1 MILDFKAVLI
11 IAMLTLVVKSKNCN
25 SIDTTF
31 LNNDTIIEELKCY
44 ETGNKKYLRSKKN
57 GKIHGKCKAWYPN
70 GQLIYITQYKNGKP
84 DDLHRGWD
92 STGFLSLEKNYDN
105 GKPIGE
111 HKQYY
116 GKDKPKRFTRY
127 NNKGEKHGWEVFWY
141 DNGNVKDSIFFQND
155 STFKRKTFYYNGKIA
170 IREKDIYSSY
180 DAVSY
185 APEGKKTGFIE
196 NGNGEIF
203 VCDSVGKN
211 CKSLKFKNGKQVF
224 K

>member
-1 MILDFKAVLI
+1 MQK
-11 IAMLTLVVKSKNCN
+11 
-25 SIDTTF
+25 
-31 LNNDTIIEELKCY
+31 
-44 ETGNKKYLRSKKN
+44 R
-57 GKIHGKCKAWYPN
+57 
-70 GQLIYITQYKNGKP
+70 IT
-84 DDLHRGWD
+84 
-92 STGFLSLEKNYDN
+92 NYDSS
-105 GKPIGE
+105 
-111 HKQYY
+111 
-116 GKDKPKRFTRY
+116 
-127 NNKGEKHGWEVFWY
+127 GEKHGWEVFWY

-185 APEGKKTGFIE
+185 DPKGKKTGFIE

>member
-1 MILDFKAVLI
+1 MIKTYVLLINVFAICITDSFAGNPNCDTSNVFGDQWITCIESNCPSDSIKTIYENNNLRRIFKYYNCKDSGEFIYFSESGDTLSHSFFLDGNTI
-11 IAMLTLVVKSKNCN
+11 GIAKYWYSKGVQ
-25 SIDTTF
+25 
-31 LNNDTIIEELKCY
+31 K
-44 ETGNKKYLRSKKN
+44 R
-57 GKIHGKCKAWYPN
+57 
-70 GQLIYITQYKNGKP
+70 IT
-84 DDLHRGWD
+84 
-92 STGFLSLEKNYDN
+92 NYDSS
-105 GKPIGE
+105 
-111 HKQYY
+111 
-116 GKDKPKRFTRY
+116 
-127 NNKGEKHGWEVFWY
+127 GEKHGWEVFWY

-185 APEGKKTGFIE
+185 DPKGKKTGFIE